1 MLYLNKYIK
10 LLYTMLLF
18 SSVSSFAQN
27 NILPTLQTN
36 AKKGVENGI
45 ENKKES
51 NIKLIEKK
59 DNSQSTIEL
68 PEKAIHIN
76 SFELYSTNESNKS
89 KTSINDTMLLH
100 KKILQKTDI
109 TNDTPDLK
117 VIKVSSNTISLDK

>member
-1 MLYLNKYIK
+1 
-10 LLYTMLLF
+10 MLLF
-18 SSVSSFAQN
+18 LTVSSFAQN

-36 AKKGVENGI
+36 GKKGVENGI
-45 ENKKES
+45 EDKKKS

-89 KTSINDTMLLH
+89 KTIVNDNILLN
-100 KKILQKTDI
+100 KKLLQKNDI